1 MFAVVLE
8 HVCLLVLGLSGLRTY
23 GNSFHCLGTG
33 SFFSFVCALF
43 RRFRKIA
50 KSDY

>member
-1 MFAVVLE
+1 MRVMKDAVRVWY
-8 HVCLLVLGLSGLRTY
+8 HIKA
-23 GNSFHCLGTG
+23 F
-33 SFFSFVCALF
+33 LF